1 MRAELTE
8 EQTLLRETVARLLAD
23 TYPFEARRALLHSPD
38 GWSRDL
44 WSAMAELGLLSL
56 AVPEEAGGL
65 NAGGIELAIVAEA
78 LGAALSAEPV
88 LPTAVSA
95 VRMLAATGRMD
106 TLEALTSGQSIVSVG
121 TETWLEVAA
130 DGHLTAELVS
140 VPWANTAER
149 LLLFVQGPDGTALI
163 AVDTD
168 RPEITRRAH
177 RTFDG
182 LAAADVNIQALN
194 MGTTDVLADGDAARQ
209 LHREA
214 RTLRELWL
222 AAEAVGLM
230 QVALDATVEHLKSRV
245 QFGKPLGEFQAL
257 QHRCAEMLIA
267 LEQARSAAILAASV
281 LDDPSAERD
290 RAAASLVITESA
302 RIVGQAAVQL
312 HGGIGVT
319 DEHKVGWIFR
329 RLTMIGLLLGD
340 ADEQARR
347 LAQLGGIVDL
357 D

>member
-209 LHREA
+209 YREA

-230 QVALDATVEHLKSRV
+230 QVALDATVEHLKSRYSSANPWGN
-245 QFGKPLGEFQAL
+245 FKPCSIVVL
-257 QHRCAEMLIA
+257 RC
-267 LEQARSAAILAASV
+267 
-281 LDDPSAERD
+281 
-290 RAAASLVITESA
+290 
-302 RIVGQAAVQL
+302 
-312 HGGIGVT
+312 
-319 DEHKVGWIFR
+319 
-329 RLTMIGLLLGD
+329 
-340 ADEQARR
+340 
-347 LAQLGGIVDL
+347 
-357 D
+357 